1 MNIVFAVEINLTIAI
16 MKSRKN
22 ITRFTYENSDFQGWR
37 VAYTR
42 AGEKFVRYFSDKQYG
57 GVRKSLTAAQDHLEE
72 LKKVL
77 EKIPPQTSLARPGKK
92 GGSIVGVHRAESP
105 GGKGSS
111 SKATWVASWNEGG
124 KRKTRKFSVAKYGER
139 QAKQMAIKA
148 REEANSENGRD
159 LDRSEIRN
167 RLREARR
174 MVQGKLS

>member
-1 MNIVFAVEINLTIAI
+1 MIIFTRLINLKK

-22 ITRFTYENSDFQGWR
+22 ITRFTYDNSDFQGWR

-57 GVRKSLTAAQDHLEE
+57 GVKKSLSVAEDHLEE
-72 LKKVL
+72 LKRVL
-77 EKIPPQTSLARPGKK
+77 DKIPPQTSLARPTKK
-92 GGSIVGVHRAESP
+92 GGAVVGVHRAETP

-111 SKATWVASWNEGG
+111 SKAAWVASWNEEG
-124 KRKTRKFSVAKYGER
+124 KRKTRKFSVAKYGEKR
-139 QAKQMAIKA
+139 AKQLAIKA
-148 REEANSENGRD
+148 REAADQTNGRD
-159 LDRSEIRN
+159 LDRSEIRT